1 MEFPIDDS
9 FSRANPF
16 FGVSILYESS
26 FERIESKAIVLKMIR
41 RLSVIPTGIR
51 TWRRPLSMTSSQSM
65 KVLCPIPRK
74 IGAIERVPYRETDLG
89 RDISSYHLR
98 IIKIV
103 YISTRV
109 D

>member
-1 MEFPIDDS
+1 MTS
-9 FSRANPF
+9 FF
-16 FGVSILYESS
+16 EVSIPYESS

-51 TWRRPLSMTSSQSM
+51 TCRRPLSMTSSQSM

-103 YISTRV
+103 YILTRV